1 MLVADVILESSHFK
15 AVDLKGVGLK
25 GKGVSMDIRFDDKVV
40 LVTGASS
47 GIGAA
52 TAIEFAKSG
61 AKVAVNYNATKAGAD
76 AVVGQIRALGGEAV
90 AIQADV
96 TKKDQVEKM
105 VRQAVDAFG
114 SVDILFNN
122 AGTLLERKELE
133 ALSEDT
139 WHKVID
145 INLTSC
151 LLCAQMVIPIMK
163 EKGYGRII
171 NMTSIAARNGGG
183 RGAGHYSVAKA
194 GVLTL
199 TKSLAKELAGTG
211 IQVNAVSPGVITTRY
226 HDIFSSDEM
235 RVNFKKAIPLHR
247 EGGAEEVAYAVLFL
261 ASDYANY
268 ILGETLE
275 INGGLLM
282 D

>member
-1 MLVADVILESSHFK
+1 MN
-15 AVDLKGVGLK
+15 
-25 GKGVSMDIRFDDKVV
+25 IRFDGKSV

-52 TAIEFAKSG
+52 TAVEFAKSG
-61 AKVAVNYNATKAGAD
+61 ARVVVNYFSTQSGAD
-76 AVVGQIRALGGEAV
+76 AVVEKIKSLGGSAIAV
-90 AIQADV
+90 KADV
-96 TKKDQVEKM
+96 TQNDQVEKM
-105 VRQAVDAFG
+105 VQTAVDAFG

-122 AGTLLERKELE
+122 AGTLLERRELE
-133 ALSEDT
+133 TLSGAT
-139 WHKVID
+139 WTRVID

-151 LLCAQMVIPIMK
+151 LLCAQAVIPVMK
-163 EKGYGRII
+163 KNGYGRII

-183 RGAGHYSVAKA
+183 RGAGHYSAAKA

-211 IQVNAVSPGVITTRY
+211 IQVNAVAPGIITTRY
-226 HDIFSSDEM
+226 HDIFSTREM
-235 RVNFKKAIPLHR
+235 REKFKKAIPLHR
-247 EGGAEEVAYAVLFL
+247 EGGPEEVAYAVLFL
-261 ASDYANY
+261 ASNYADY
-268 ILGETLE
+268 ILGETIE

>member
-1 MLVADVILESSHFK
+1 
-15 AVDLKGVGLK
+15 
-25 GKGVSMDIRFDDKVV
+25 MDIRFDGKVA

-52 TAIEFAKSG
+52 TAVEFAKSG
-61 AKVAVNYNATKAGAD
+61 AKVVVNYNSTKSGAD
-76 AVVGQIRALGGEAV
+76 AVVDEIKSLGGEAIAV
-90 AIQADV
+90 QADV
-96 TKKDQVEKM
+96 TKKDQIDTM
-105 VRQAVDAFG
+105 VQAAIEAFG

-133 ALSEDT
+133 LLSEET
-139 WHKVID
+139 WTNVLH

-151 LLCAQMVIPIMK
+151 LLCAQAVIPIMK
-163 EKGYGRII
+163 DKGYGRII

-183 RGAGHYSVAKA
+183 SGAGHYSAAKA

-211 IQVNAVSPGVITTRY
+211 IQVNAVAPGIIATRY

-235 RVNFKKAIPLHR
+235 RENFKKAVPLHR
-247 EGGAEEVAYAVLFL
+247 EGDPEEVAYSVLFL

-268 ILGETLE
+268 ILGETIE

>member
-1 MLVADVILESSHFK
+1 
-15 AVDLKGVGLK
+15 
-25 GKGVSMDIRFDDKVV
+25 MDIRFDGKVA
-40 LVTGASS
+40 LVTGGSS

-52 TAIEFAKSG
+52 AAVEFAKCG
-61 AKVAVNYNATKAGAD
+61 AKVVVNYNATKSGAD
-76 AVVGQIRALGGEAV
+76 AVVNEIKSFGGEAL

-96 TKKDQVEKM
+96 TKKAEIDKM
-105 VRQAVDAFG
+105 ISQAVKEFG
-114 SVDILFNN
+114 TIDILFNN
-122 AGTLLERKELE
+122 AGSLVERKDLDL
-133 ALSEDT
+133 LSEAT
-139 WHKVID
+139 WHSVMD
-145 INLTSC
+145 VNATSC
-151 LLCAQMVIPIMK
+151 LLCAQAVIPLMK
-163 EKGYGRII
+163 KKGYGRII

-183 RGAGHYSVAKA
+183 RGAGHYSAAKA
-194 GVLTL
+194 AVLTL

-235 RVNFKKAIPLHR
+235 RKNFKKAILLHR
-247 EGGAEEVAYAVLFL
+247 EGGPEEVAYAVLFL

-268 ILGETLE
+268 ILGETIE

>member
-1 MLVADVILESSHFK
+1 
-15 AVDLKGVGLK
+15 
-25 GKGVSMDIRFDDKVV
+25 MDIRFDGKVA

-61 AKVAVNYNATKAGAD
+61 AKVIVNYNATASGAD
-76 AVVGQIRALGGEAV
+76 AVVEQIRALGGEAV

-96 TKKDQVEKM
+96 TKKGQVEKM
-105 VRQAVDAFG
+105 VRRAVDTFA

-122 AGTLLERKELE
+122 AGSLLERMELE
-133 ALSEDT
+133 SLSEET

-145 INLTSC
+145 VNLTSC
-151 LLCAQMVIPIMK
+151 LLCAQAVIPIMK

-183 RGAGHYSVAKA
+183 RGAGHYSAAKA

-199 TKSLAKELAGTG
+199 TKSLAKELVGTG
-211 IQVNAVSPGVITTRY
+211 IQINAVSPGVIATRY

-235 RVNFKKAIPLHR
+235 RNNFKKAIPLHR
-247 EGGAEEVAYAVLFL
+247 EGGPEEVAYAVLFL

-268 ILGETLE
+268 ILGETIE